1 MHAVHQ
7 PHLDPFV
14 GLPYNLFVVWPKAL
28 TLGNCILATLAA
40 DQVLR
45 KYYFQ
50 ALYLKLNV
58 ALTWSKR
65 SKWRKLRCTHQQF
78 AQILFLRNCAPLY
91 YYYHHSNFTGLGRN
105 ASASFLKLRLD
116 YWMAKNP
123 MEDHWMQHHL
133 SLETRTSTEE
143 WRWVEYITMTPAIQQ
158 EHSAGPRQRIPNL

>member
-50 ALYLKLNV
+50 GSVPQTECGFDLVQTNE
-58 ALTWSKR
+58 
-65 SKWRKLRCTHQQF
+65 
-78 AQILFLRNCAPLY
+78 
-91 YYYHHSNFTGLGRN
+91 
-105 ASASFLKLRLD
+105 
-116 YWMAKNP
+116 
-123 MEDHWMQHHL
+123 MEDIAVH
-133 SLETRTSTEE
+133 SLHKYYSCGI
-143 WRWVEYITMTPAIQQ
+143 VLLFIIIIVIQI
-158 EHSAGPRQRIPNL
+158 SLD